1 MVLISLLL
9 TCTTQASYAQTRPA
23 KQGSGQPRKQQDSFL
38 DYTLKRI
45 NPSDKDYGAC
55 IDEGRRFVLS
65 QTVENAYFWSN
76 ALTLGLLF
84 SFFVVILFQRAL
96 LKRRALTYADALSQ
110 YQNALRRAEAHG
122 DEATRRNHTF
132 MEALRLATDPNAR
145 RPSRDWVATTAAD
158 QQNPIQTTTVEKAR
172 KGKDKDKDKDKD
184 KGSQMSSVAPPAPG
198 DPIAPT
204 SPPSGVPSA
213 SPPGLDL
220 IAQNNALQQQ
230 LVLTQDQV
238 KQLRRQLNESG
249 RLLESEKQKNRTV
262 KGE

>member
-9 TCTTQASYAQTRPA
+9 TCTTQASYAQTSPA
-23 KQGSGQPRKQQDSFL
+23 KQGSGQPHKQQDSFL

-76 ALTLGLLF
+76 ALTLGLLV
-84 SFFVVILFQRAL
+84 SFFMVILFQRVL
-96 LKRRALTYADALSQ
+96 LKHRALIYADALSQ
-110 YQNALRRAEAHG
+110 YQSALRRSEAHG

-145 RPSRDWVATTAAD
+145 RSSPDWVATAAAD

-184 KGSQMSSVAPPAPG
+184 SQVTSVASPAPG

-204 SPPSGVPSA
+204 SPPSGVPNA

-249 RLLESEKQKNRTV
+249 RLLEAEKQKNRTV